1 MSIYLLQ
8 HRGLI
13 LKRGTVPSKF
23 PAMVTATL
31 TFAPEDAFGVH
42 TVGVRTTA
50 PKNRPAKVIWNANEG
65 TVQWEIELIDKV
77 NTTFNRGNF
86 KASLDGN
93 NLILTF
99 NTPSLD
105 HTSEIV
111 ASANHFLPA
120 LLTFNLKVFV
130 WITKFEVNIGEA
142 NFNFEIPRYNASITV
157 ATKEHNTN
165 QILTT
170 LNEWLGVDK
179 QYSIILSALYYY
191 RHAKRLANIEPNRE
205 SMVAE
210 VLLNLTKAVEII
222 FSSNRE
228 LLRARAR
235 KWGFSDNF
243 IEKRIIP
250 LFLIRNK
257 LDIAHV
263 TTSPLDI
270 DQRQVIINFTRA
282 ALLAVH
288 ELIERISKLVK
299 EKEIKLQPPS
309 QHVKADKKKLLQT
322 ITHYL
327 NVDTEDLGSN
337 MKSEYCNSN
346 SPIQ

>member
-8 HRGLI
+8 HRGLV
-13 LKRGTVPSKF
+13 LKKGTVPSKF

-42 TVGVRTTA
+42 AVGVRTTA
-50 PKNRPAKVIWNANEG
+50 PKDRPANFTWNANEG
-65 TVQWEIELIDKV
+65 SVQWEVELIDRV
-77 NTTFNRGNF
+77 NTIFNRGNF

-93 NLILTF
+93 NLILNF

-105 HTSEIV
+105 NTSDVV
-111 ASANHFLPA
+111 ASANHFLPV
-120 LLTFNLKVFV
+120 LLTFHLKVFV

-170 LNEWLGVDK
+170 LDEWLGSDK
-179 QYSIILSALYYY
+179 LDLRILSALYYY
-191 RHAKRLANIEPNRE
+191 RHAKRLVNMEPNRE

-222 FSSNRE
+222 FSNNRKR
-228 LLRARAR
+228 LRTRAR
-235 KWGFSDNF
+235 KWGFSEVF

-250 LFLIRNK
+250 LLLIRNE

-282 ALLAVH
+282 AFMAVH
-288 ELIERISKLVK
+288 ELIERIFKLAK
-299 EKEIKLQPPS
+299 DKEIKLQPTS
-309 QHVKADKKKLLQT
+309 QHVESDKKKLLQN
-322 ITHYL
+322 IAHYL
-327 NVDTEDLGSN
+327 NVAPKDDRN
-337 MKSEYCNSN
+337 
-346 SPIQ
+346 

>member
-1 MSIYLLQ
+1 ML
-8 HRGLI
+8 
-13 LKRGTVPSKF
+13 SKF

-50 PKNRPAKVIWNANEG
+50 PKDRPAGVVWNANEG
-65 TVQWEIELIDKV
+65 TVQWEVELIDRV
-77 NTTFNRGNF
+77 NMTFNRGNF

-105 HTSEIV
+105 HTSDII

-120 LLTFNLKVFV
+120 LLTFHLKVFV

-157 ATKEHNTN
+157 ATKEYNTN
-165 QILTT
+165 QIITT
-170 LNEWLGVDK
+170 LDEWLGADK
-179 QYSIILSALYYY
+179 QYLRILLALYYY
-191 RHAKRLANIEPNRE
+191 RHAKRLANMEPNRE

-228 LLRARAR
+228 CLRDRAR
-235 KWGFSDNF
+235 KWGFSEIF

-250 LFLIRNK
+250 LFLIRNE

-270 DQRQVIINFTRA
+270 DQRQVIINFTSA
-282 ALLAVH
+282 AILTVH
-288 ELIERISKLVK
+288 ELIERLSKLVK

-309 QHVKADKKKLLQT
+309 PHVEADKKKLLQT
-322 ITHYL
+322 IAQYL
-327 NVDTEDLGSN
+327 NLAPEDL
-337 MKSEYCNSN
+337 
-346 SPIQ
+346 

>member
-8 HRGLI
+8 HRGLV
-13 LKRGTVPSKF
+13 LKKGTVPSKF

-42 TVGVRTTA
+42 AVGVRTTA
-50 PKNRPAKVIWNANEG
+50 PKDRPANFTWNANEG
-65 TVQWEIELIDKV
+65 SVQWEVELIDRV
-77 NTTFNRGNF
+77 NTIFNRGNF

-93 NLILTF
+93 NLILNF

-105 HTSEIV
+105 NTSDVV
-111 ASANHFLPA
+111 ASANHFLPV
-120 LLTFNLKVFV
+120 LLTFHLKVFV

-170 LNEWLGVDK
+170 LDEWLGSDK
-179 QYSIILSALYYY
+179 LDLRILSALYYY
-191 RHAKRLANIEPNRE
+191 RHAKRLVNMEPNRE

-222 FSSNRE
+222 FSNNRKR
-228 LLRARAR
+228 LRTRAR
-235 KWGFSDNF
+235 KWGFSEVF

-250 LFLIRNK
+250 LLLIRNE

-282 ALLAVH
+282 AFMAVH
-288 ELIERISKLVK
+288 ELIERIFKLAK
-299 EKEIKLQPPS
+299 DKEIKLQPTS
-309 QHVKADKKKLLQT
+309 QHVESDKKNLLQN
-322 ITHYL
+322 IAHYL
-327 NVDTEDLGSN
+327 NVAPKDDRN
-337 MKSEYCNSN
+337 
-346 SPIQ
+346 